1 MPELSARSQAAPASP
16 IRRLYPLAREAMRRG
31 KKVFQLNIGQPDIA
45 TPEAFLRG
53 VHESKVQVLAYAPS
67 QGLEETLEALR
78 GYYGGH
84 GIQLAQEELLVTT
97 GGSEGI
103 TFALNV
109 TCDPGDRVLVP
120 EPFYPNYEG
129 FARLTNVEVT
139 PLTTHR
145 DDGFHLPPRSVIEE
159 RIDARTKGIL
169 FSHPGNP
176 TGVVYRED
184 ELEMLVDLAL
194 RHDLFIISDEV
205 YREFV
210 YEGTHKSLM
219 AYPEISDRVILVDS
233 ISKRLSACG
242 ARVGA
247 LASRN
252 RQVMAAVQK
261 CATIRLS
268 APTFGQLGLAAFL
281 RDAGHGAAIQAMI
294 QEFRRRRDV
303 LCAALSGVPGL
314 TFRKPEGA
322 FYIMVGLPVEDAE
335 AFVRW
340 MLTDYPGDETV
351 MLAPGAGFYRT
362 EGRGLEEARMA
373 YVLCEEDLDR
383 ACEVLADGLDMYRST
398 VGARGVASGG
408 A

>member
-31 KKVFQLNIGQPDIA
+31 KTVYQLNIGQPDIS

-53 VHESKVQVLAYAPS
+53 VHQSDVRVLAYAPS
-67 QGLEETLEALR
+67 QGLDETLEALR
-78 GYYGGH
+78 GYYSEH
-84 GIQLAQEELLVTT
+84 GIPLAQEELIITT
-97 GGSEGI
+97 GGSEAI
-103 TFALNV
+103 TFALSV
-109 TCDPGDRVLVP
+109 TCDAGDRVLVP
-120 EPFYPNYEG
+120 EPFYPNYQG

-139 PLTTHR
+139 TLTTYR

-176 TGVVYRED
+176 TGVVYSEE
-184 ELEMLVDLAL
+184 ELQMLVDLAL

-210 YEGTHKSLM
+210 YEGRHRSLM
-219 AYPEISDRVILVDS
+219 SYPEIADRVILVDS

-281 RDAGHGAAIQAMI
+281 RDAGHSAAIHAII
-294 QEFRRRRDV
+294 QEFRHRRDV
-303 LCAALSGVPGL
+303 LCEALSAVPGV

-335 AFVRW
+335 AFVSW
-340 MLTDYPGDETV
+340 MLSDYPGEETV
-351 MLAPGAGFYRT
+351 MLAPGAGFYST
-362 EGRGLEEARMA
+362 PSRGLDEARMA
-373 YVLCEEDLDR
+373 YVLREQDLRR
-383 ACEVLADGLDMYRST
+383 ACAVLAEGLELYASS

-408 A
+408 S